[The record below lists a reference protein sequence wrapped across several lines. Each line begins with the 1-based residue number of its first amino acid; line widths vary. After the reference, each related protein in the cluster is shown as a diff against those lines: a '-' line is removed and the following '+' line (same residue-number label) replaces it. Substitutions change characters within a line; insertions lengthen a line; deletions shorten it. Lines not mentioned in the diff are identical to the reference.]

1 MSILACN
8 GCGRTK
14 PGPTGDPTDLFPS
27 EHCGD
32 CPLWTCE
39 TCGQQCSAQ
48 ALCSCWLSFDG
59 MALADVKAVFA
70 TDGMFNVRPVIDPTG
85 EA

>member
-1 MSILACN
+1 MTSTSPILACK

-32 CPLWTCE
+32 CPPWTCE
-39 TCGQQCSAQ
+39 DCGEACSA
-48 ALCSCWLSFDG
+48 ASLCSCWVRLDTLP
-59 MALADVKAVFA
+59 LADVKAVFA
-70 TDGMFNVRPVIDPTG
+70 ADGTFSVDPT
-85 EA
+85 